1 MEAGLAI
8 VALALILVI
17 VLWFGAR
24 MRAGDLQKQVAA
36 AQSAA
41 STVNDALQIAQREIS
56 LLREQLVR
64 VKPYL
69 DVADAVAESERI
81 RSEAAGEAAKLK
93 ADAAAEAEALKKE
106 SREQARERVGKADA
120 QLELAGT
127 QAQQIIADAQRRA
140 EEIAGDAYKA
150 LKNADHLKGV
160 VDAMYNK
167 IEGYGDRYLEPTYS
181 LLDELADAYSFA
193 EAGKQ
198 LKLARERSQ
207 IMVDQSRAATCNYV
221 EDNRRETAI
230 AFVLDA
236 FNGKVDSI
244 LSRTKSDNIGTL
256 KQQIR
261 DAFSLVNYNG
271 KAFRDAQVTEDY
283 LNARLEELKWAVAV
297 VELREKEREEQRQ
310 IKARIREEERAQR
323 EFEKA
328 KREAEREEA
337 AVRKAMERMQGL
349 IAKASEEQRAKYEL
363 QLAELNT
370 RLLEAESKGQRAMS
384 MAQQTRAGHVYI
396 ISNLGSFGENVYKVG
411 MTRRLEPWDRIRE
424 LGDAS
429 VPFAFD
435 VHAMIYAEDA
445 PKLERELHR
454 KFLLNQVNKTNPR
467 KEFFRVTIAELKE
480 MVEMLGLT
488 CNWTL
493 AADAAE
499 YRESLAI
506 DDRIKSDP
514 HAREQWLTHQM
525 LLDPVTEEMEDQD
538 GELEAQASR
547 A

>member
-1 MEAGLAI
+1 MEAGLVI
-8 VALALILVI
+8 LSLALVLVV
-17 VLWFGAR
+17 VLWVGAR
-24 MRAGDLQKQVAA
+24 TRAGDLQRKWSAA
-36 AQSAA
+36 ESAA
-41 STVNDALQIAQREIS
+41 STANDAQQTAQREIS

-69 DVADAVAESERI
+69 GVADAVAESERL
-81 RSEAAGEAAKLK
+81 RSEAAGEAAKLR
-93 ADAAAEAEALKKE
+93 ADAAADADAVRRE

-127 QAQQIIADAQRRA
+127 QAQQIVTDAQRRA

-207 IMVDQSRAATCNYV
+207 IMVDQGRAATCNYV

-244 LSRTKSDNIGTL
+244 LSRTKSDNLGTL
-256 KQQIR
+256 RQQIR

-271 KAFRDAQVTEDY
+271 KAFRDAQIAEDY
-283 LNARLEELKWAVAV
+283 LNARLEELRWAVAV
-297 VELREKEREEQRQ
+297 VELREKERDEQRQ

-323 EFEKA
+323 EFERA
-328 KREAEREEA
+328 KREADKEEA

-349 IAKASEEQRAKYEL
+349 IAKASEDQRAKYEL
-363 QLAELNT
+363 QLAELGA
-370 RLLEAESKGQRAMS
+370 RLLEAESKGQRALS
-384 MAQQTRAGHVYI
+384 MAQQTKAGHVYI

-411 MTRRLEPWDRIRE
+411 MTRRLEPLDRIRE

-429 VPFAFD
+429 VPFGFD
-435 VHAMIYAEDA
+435 VHAMIYADDA
-445 PKLERELHR
+445 PRLERELHR
-454 KFLLNQVNKTNPR
+454 KFLLSQINKTNPR
-467 KEFFRVTIAELKE
+467 KEFFRVTIIELKE
-480 MVEMLGLT
+480 MIELLGLT

-493 AADAAE
+493 AAYAAE
-499 YRESLAI
+499 YRESVAI
-506 DDRIKSDP
+506 DERIKSDP
-514 HAREQWLTHQM
+514 RAREQWLTHQM
-525 LLDPVTEEMEDQD
+525 LVDPVTEETDEEDSD
-538 GELEAQASR
+538 VPAAIE
-547 A
+547 

>member
-1 MEAGLAI
+1 MEAGLVI
-8 VALALILVI
+8 LSLALVLVV

-24 MRAGDLQKQVAA
+24 TRAGDLQRKLSVAE
-36 AQSAA
+36 SAA
-41 STVNDALQIAQREIS
+41 STANDAQQTAQREIS

-69 DVADAVAESERI
+69 GVADAVAESERL
-81 RSEAAGEAAKLK
+81 RSEASGEAAKLR
-93 ADAAAEAEALKKE
+93 ADAAADADAVKRE

-127 QAQQIIADAQRRA
+127 QAQQIVADAQRRA

-181 LLDELADAYSFA
+181 LLDELADAYSFV

-207 IMVDQSRAATCNYV
+207 IMVDQGRAATCNYV

-244 LSRTKSDNIGTL
+244 LSRTKSDNLGTL
-256 KQQIR
+256 RQQIR

-271 KAFRDAQVTEDY
+271 KAFRDALIAEDY
-283 LNARLEELKWAVAV
+283 LNARLEELRWAVAV
-297 VELREKEREEQRQ
+297 VELRDKERDEQRQ

-323 EFEKA
+323 EFERA
-328 KREAEREEA
+328 KREADKEEA

-349 IAKASEEQRAKYEL
+349 IAKASEDQRAKYEL
-363 QLAELNT
+363 QLAELGA
-370 RLLEAESKGQRAMS
+370 RLLEAESKGQRALS
-384 MAQQTRAGHVYI
+384 MAQQTKAGHVYI

-411 MTRRLEPWDRIRE
+411 MTRRLEPLDRIRE

-429 VPFAFD
+429 VPFGFD
-435 VHAMIYAEDA
+435 VHAMIYADDA
-445 PKLERELHR
+445 PRLERELHR
-454 KFLLNQVNKTNPR
+454 KFLLSQINKTNPR
-467 KEFFRVTIAELKE
+467 KEFFRVTIIELKE
-480 MVEMLGLT
+480 MIELLGLT

-493 AADAAE
+493 AAYAAE
-499 YRESLAI
+499 YRESVAI
-506 DDRIKSDP
+506 DERIKSDP
-514 HAREQWLTHQM
+514 RAREQWLTHQM
-525 LLDPVTEEMEDQD
+525 LVDAVTEETDEEDSD
-538 GELEAQASR
+538 VPAAIE
-547 A
+547 

>member
-1 MEAGLAI
+1 MEAGLVI
-8 VALALILVI
+8 LSLALVLVG

-24 MRAGDLQKQVAA
+24 TRAGDLQRKVSAA
-36 AQSAA
+36 ESAA
-41 STVNDALQIAQREIS
+41 STANDAQQTAQREIS

-69 DVADAVAESERI
+69 GVADAVAESERL
-81 RSEAAGEAAKLK
+81 RSEAVGEAAKLR
-93 ADAAAEAEALKKE
+93 ADAAADADAVKRE

-127 QAQQIIADAQRRA
+127 QAQQIVADAQRRA

-207 IMVDQSRAATCNYV
+207 IMVDQGRAATCNYV

-244 LSRTKSDNIGTL
+244 LSRTKSDNLGTL
-256 KQQIR
+256 RQQIR

-271 KAFRDAQVTEDY
+271 KAFRDAQIVEDY
-283 LNARLEELKWAVAV
+283 LNTRLEELRWAVAV
-297 VELREKEREEQRQ
+297 VELREKERDEQRQ
-310 IKARIREEERAQR
+310 IKVRIREEERAQR
-323 EFEKA
+323 EFERA
-328 KREAEREEA
+328 KREADKEEA

-349 IAKASEEQRAKYEL
+349 IAKTSEDQRAKYEL
-363 QLAELNT
+363 QLAELGA
-370 RLLEAESKGQRAMS
+370 RLLEAESKGQRALS
-384 MAQQTRAGHVYI
+384 MAQQTKAGHVYI

-411 MTRRLEPWDRIRE
+411 MTRRLEPLDRIRE

-429 VPFAFD
+429 VPFGFD
-435 VHAMIYAEDA
+435 VHAMIYADDA
-445 PKLERELHR
+445 PRLERELHR
-454 KFLLNQVNKTNPR
+454 KFLLSQINKTNPR
-467 KEFFRVTIAELKE
+467 KEFFRVTITELKE
-480 MVEMLGLT
+480 MIELLGLT

-493 AADAAE
+493 AAYAAE
-499 YRESLAI
+499 YRESVAI
-506 DDRIKSDP
+506 DERIKSDP
-514 HAREQWLTHQM
+514 RAREQWLTHQM
-525 LLDPVTEEMEDQD
+525 LVDPVTEETDEEDSDVPVAIQ
-538 GELEAQASR
+538 
-547 A
+547 

>member
-1 MEAGLAI
+1 MEAGL
-8 VALALILVI
+8 VILGLTLVVVI
-17 VLWFGAR
+17 ALWFGAR
-24 MRAGDLQKQVAA
+24 ARAGDLQKQVSA
-36 AQSAA
+36 AQNVA
-41 STVNDALQIAQREIS
+41 SKANDALQIAQREVL
-56 LLREQLVR
+56 LLRDQLVR

-69 DVADAVAESERI
+69 DVADAVAESGRI
-81 RSEAAGEAAKLK
+81 RSEAAGEAAKLR
-93 ADAAAEAEALKKE
+93 ADAAAEAEALKRE

-127 QAQQIIADAQRRA
+127 QAQQIIAEAQRRA

-207 IMVDQSRAATCNYV
+207 IMVDQGRAAICNYV
-221 EDNRRETAI
+221 EANRRETAI

-256 KQQIR
+256 RQQIR

-283 LNARLEELKWAVAV
+283 LNARLEELGWAVAA
-297 VELREKEREEQRQ
+297 VELREQEREEQRQ

-323 EFEKA
+323 EFERA
-328 KREAEREEA
+328 KREAEKEEV
-337 AVRKAMERMQGL
+337 AVRKAMERMHGL
-349 IAKASEEQRAKYEL
+349 IARANEEQRAKYEL

-411 MTRRLEPWDRIRE
+411 MTRRLEPLDRIRE

-429 VPFAFD
+429 VPFGFD

-445 PKLERELHR
+445 PRLERELHR
-454 KFLLNQVNKTNPR
+454 KFLLNQINKTNPR
-467 KEFFRVTIAELKE
+467 KEFFRVTISELKE
-480 MVEMLGLT
+480 MVELLGLT

-506 DDRIKSDP
+506 DERIESDP
-514 HAREQWLTHQM
+514 QAREHWLTHQM
-525 LLDPVTEEMEDQD
+525 LVDPVTEEMEDEG

>member
-1 MEAGLAI
+1 MEAGLA
-8 VALALILVI
+8 VLGLALVLII
-17 VLWFGAR
+17 VLWFRAR
-24 MRAGDLQKQVAA
+24 TRAGDLQRQVSA
-36 AQSAA
+36 AQSAV
-41 STVNDALQIAQREIS
+41 SKTNDALQISQREIS
-56 LLREQLVR
+56 LLREQLAR
-64 VKPYL
+64 AKPYL
-69 DVADAVAESERI
+69 DVADAAAESERI
-81 RSEAAGEAAKLK
+81 RSEAVGEAAKLK
-93 ADAAAEAEALKKE
+93 AEAAAEAEALKKD
-106 SREQARERVGKADA
+106 SREQARERVGKADV
-120 QLELAGT
+120 QLELAGA

-167 IEGYGDRYLEPTYS
+167 IEGYGDQYLEPTYS

-207 IMVDQSRAATCNYV
+207 IMVDQGRAATCNYV
-221 EDNRRETAI
+221 EDSRRETAI

-256 KQQIR
+256 RQQIR
-261 DAFSLVNYNG
+261 GACSLVNYNG
-271 KAFRDAQVTEDY
+271 RAFRDAQVTEDY
-283 LNARLEELKWAVAV
+283 LNARLDELKWAVAV

-323 EFEKA
+323 EFERA
-328 KREAEREEA
+328 KREAEKEEA

-349 IAKASEEQRAKYEL
+349 ISKASEEQRAKYEL

-384 MAQQTRAGHVYI
+384 MAQQTKAGHVYV
-396 ISNLGSFGENVYKVG
+396 ISNVGSFGENVYKVG
-411 MTRRLEPWDRIRE
+411 MTRRLEPLDRIRE

-429 VPFAFD
+429 VPFGFD

-454 KFLLNQVNKTNPR
+454 KFLLNQINKTNPR

-480 MVEMLGLT
+480 MIERLGLT

-493 AADAAE
+493 AADAAD

-506 DDRIKSDP
+506 DERIKSDP
-514 HAREQWLTHQM
+514 LVREQWLRHQM
-525 LLDPVTEEMEDQD
+525 LIDPVTEEMEDED
-538 GELEAQASR
+538 SELETQASG